1 MQRNFLFIVSR
12 SAIAL
17 TIAVLFASLVDAQMF
32 GIPAPEKGNRAWKEV
47 TALMP
52 EDEPIACWIWNEA
65 GTLNPE
71 GNPSEQW
78 LADAGLQKSFGKLR
92 RAIALVAKE
101 NGTASAAQFA
111 EDIGWKM
118 LGKAGMFVVE
128 KVSIEAQTGNG
139 TFIVR
144 LGDDEK
150 TIEAFMHGLM
160 DELEVEANIV
170 GETKLYTMPDSPIP
184 IVVGVHSG
192 YLIAALGNGQW
203 ETITQRI
210 DDENETP
217 DWLKKRLAALPVSRR
232 SQFAFGSVAASI
244 KLLPPAVTE
253 DPEFQRISE
262 SLALEGIKSFSV
274 SSGTDSVSN
283 VSMMHFECDKE
294 GLTSVFDVPAIKK
307 SKLKEIPADSIAALA
322 IRFSP
327 ENVMGLIEATV
338 PPDKLE
344 EAMLAFTE
352 QSGLD
357 VKKDL
362 VDHLEGTIR
371 YYNTGSVI
379 APKQVGIIR
388 INDELKFRK
397 SYDQINETIEGLAI
411 GEGLEFTEKEK
422 NGLRVFGVKND
433 GVSFY
438 WALSGGE
445 LYLSS
450 NSRAIGS
457 HIRKYT
463 KGNKDSLLDSE
474 LATKILT
481 ESKAMGLEGPIMM
494 QHYDFDQI
502 IEVVVPLIQGAF
514 AFIPAEAR
522 DAFDFGAGDFPPIE
536 SLLGL
541 RPTRSMLFKASGG
554 YTGIS
559 RYDTPAPM
567 ELSTIAVSG
576 VAVGMLLP
584 AVQQVREAAR
594 RTQSM
599 NNQRQLVLA
608 MLNYESVNGSFPPA
622 YTTDGDGNPLLS
634 WRVAILPYLEQ
645 QDLFDQFHHDEPWDS
660 PHNITLLEQM
670 PDLFQNPSAI
680 GRPGQTD
687 YLAPIGED
695 SILSPGAGVTMD
707 AITDGTSNTVLV
719 MEVGMDQQVP
729 WSSPQDLEIDLL
741 ESLNIDNGHPGTV
754 GIALCD
760 GSVHSI
766 LKSTSVEEFIKWCKK
781 SDGTGFNETETE

>member
-1 MQRNFLFIVSR
+1 MHRKSYFILSR
-12 SAIAL
+12 SAAVLVTAL
-17 TIAVLFASLVDAQMF
+17 TVAVLFTASAQGQMF
-32 GIPAPEKGNRAWKEV
+32 GMPAPEKGNAAWKEV
-47 TALMP
+47 TSLMP
-52 EDEPIACWIWNEA
+52 EDEPIGCWIWNEA

-78 LADAGLQKSFGKLR
+78 LADTGLQKSFGKLK
-92 RAIALVAKE
+92 RAIARVAKE
-101 NGTASAAQFA
+101 NGTPSAAQFA

-128 KVSIEAQTGNG
+128 NVSVEAQTGNG

-150 TIEAFMHGLM
+150 VIEAFMHDLM
-160 DELEVEANIV
+160 VEFEVESNVV
-170 GETKLYTMPDSPIP
+170 GETKLYTMPNSPIP

-192 YLIAALGNGQW
+192 NLIAAFGNGQW
-203 ETITQRI
+203 KTVAQRI
-210 DDENETP
+210 EDENQTP
-217 DWLKKRLAALPVSRR
+217 EWLNKKLAAVPVSRR
-232 SQFAFGSVAASI
+232 SQFAFGNVAALME
-244 KLLPPAVTE
+244 LLPPVVTE
-253 DPEFQRISE
+253 DPEFQKIDE
-262 SLALEGIKSFSV
+262 ALNLEGIKSLSV
-274 SSGTDSVSN
+274 CSGTDSVSN
-283 VSMMHFECDKE
+283 ISMMHFECDKE
-294 GLTSVFDVPAIKK
+294 GLTSVFDVSAIKK
-307 SKLKEIPADSIAALA
+307 SKLKEIPADAIAAIA

-327 ENVMGLIEATV
+327 ENVMSLIEATV

-344 EAMLAFTE
+344 EAMMAFSKE
-352 QSGLD
+352 SGLD
-357 VKKDL
+357 VKNDI

-379 APKQVGIIR
+379 APKQIGIVR
-388 INDELKFRK
+388 IKDELKFRK
-397 SYDQINETIEGLAI
+397 AYNQINETIEGLAI
-411 GEGLEFTEKEK
+411 GEGFEFADKEK

-445 LYLSS
+445 LYLSN

-463 KGNKDSLLDSE
+463 KGNKASLLDTE
-474 LATKILT
+474 LAKKILS
-481 ESKAMGLEGPIMM
+481 ESKTMGLEGPIMM

-522 DAFDFGAGDFPPIE
+522 DRFDFGAGDLPPIE

-541 RPTRSMLFKASGG
+541 RPTRSMLFKASSG

-584 AVQQVREAAR
+584 AVQATREAAR

-599 NNQRQLVLA
+599 NNQRQLVLSL
-608 MLNYESVNGSFPPA
+608 LNYEANNGSFPPA
-622 YTTDGDGNPLLS
+622 YTVDGDGNPLLS
-634 WRVAILPYLEQ
+634 WRVAILPYLDQ
-645 QDLFDQFHHDEPWDS
+645 QDLFDQFHQDEPWDS

-670 PDLFQNPSAI
+670 PDIFRNPSAI

-687 YLAPIGED
+687 YVAPINAD
-695 SILSPGAGVTMD
+695 SILATGAGVTMD
-707 AITDGTSNTVLV
+707 AITDGTSGTVLV

-729 WSSPQDLEIDLL
+729 WSSPQDLEID
-741 ESLNIDNGHPGTV
+741 SLDSLDIDNGHPGTV

-766 LKSTSVEEFIKWCKK
+766 AKSTSVEKFVKWCTK
-781 SDGTGFNETETE
+781 SDGSGFDE